1 MAALA
6 GRLGDVPLLTS
17 DDCGLPSDGKESV
30 LWALL
35 GFLTWHGVPVATG
48 ERRPRV
54 LGRLTPGDEP
64 LAPARPRARAP
75 EPAGDHEGAGPMTT
89 RRLGVSAALVEGR
102 LLPGDVEVVDG
113 AVGRAR
119 AAPGAR
125 RPDRRTRVCRP
136 AGQRLRRRRR
146 DDLRRQRSARARPRP
161 HGVRRHR
168 LAAHADHRA
177 GGPDRGRP
185 AGARPGPRGRAPAGT
200 ARPLGVHLEGPFLSP
215 HRLGTHPVEHRR
227 DPDPDLLRSW
237 RKLAPLVAVTLA
249 PELPGALALVA
260 EPGAAG
266 VLVSLGHS
274 DATAEQAHAAY
285 DAGARSATHL
295 FNAMSPLAHR
305 APGLPGAALARRDVT
320 VQVILDGHHLADDVV
335 RLVWQAAR
343 GRVALVTDATEAA
356 AREEGEYAI
365 AGVPVEVRA
374 GAVRNDRGD
383 LAGSALTLDR
393 AVRNACALGL
403 DLAEVLTAATRTP
416 AALVGR
422 DDLGRLHPGARADV
436 VVLEDDL
443 TVRETWVDGEPVR

>member
-1 MAALA
+1 M
-6 GRLGDVPLLTS
+6 
-17 DDCGLPSDGKESV
+17 
-30 LWALL
+30 
-35 GFLTWHGVPVATG
+35 
-48 ERRPRV
+48 
-54 LGRLTPGDEP
+54 
-64 LAPARPRARAP
+64 
-75 EPAGDHEGAGPMTT
+75 
-89 RRLGVSAALVEGR
+89 
-102 LLPGDVEVVDG
+102 
-113 AVGRAR
+113 
-119 AAPGAR
+119 
-125 RPDRRTRVCRP
+125 
-136 AGQRLRRRRR
+136 
-146 DDLRRQRSARARPRP
+146 
-161 HGVRRHR
+161 
-168 LAAHADHRA
+168 
-177 GGPDRGRP
+177 
-185 AGARPGPRGRAPAGT
+185 
-200 ARPLGVHLEGPFLSP
+200 
-215 HRLGTHPVEHRR
+215 
-227 DPDPDLLRSW
+227 
-237 RKLAPLVAVTLA
+237 
-249 PELPGALALVA
+249 
-260 EPGAAG
+260 
-266 VLVSLGHS
+266 LVSLGHS

-443 TVRETWVDGEPVR
+443 TVRETWVDGEPVREPAQRGDRAAARRRGPAARAGPPPAR